1 MNALISTIKI
11 SVFISL
17 LAGASCSL
25 FLWLLSM
32 VTELR
37 INWPILIFFLPVFAL
52 IQTFINTR
60 FDAINLSVP
69 QILRSVKFDKKE
81 FDFRSSLFILFSSLG
96 THLFGGSAGREGV
109 GLIMASSLTDHF
121 SNKNLYYSRR
131 SVLKASLAAGF
142 SAMFATPLAGIFFA
156 FEMTKFEKRDIP
168 LCALSSFGAL
178 FVTYILK
185 APHTHYFL
193 GEINFSWN
201 WILIVLIVGIAC
213 GLGAM
218 LFYYGLAIISFINNR
233 IIKNRFL
240 MAFLSTALVS
250 IIALALE
257 QEQVLGI
264 GIEEIQKSMIS
275 SVSGL
280 DWILKLLLT
289 VLTIG
294 VGLKGGE
301 VTPLF
306 FMGATLSNFLGQ
318 NLGLDQI
325 SIWSALGFVTFFSAA
340 ASSPLTAGFIALE
353 LFSYKLFFPAILSSY
368 LACFIMN
375 KRSIYLSK

>member
-1 MNALISTIKI
+1 MNVLISTIKI
-11 SVFISL
+11 SFVISL

-25 FLWLLSM
+25 FLWLLSI
-32 VTELR
+32 VTEFR
-37 INWPILIFFLPVFAL
+37 INWPFLIFCLPLFSL
-52 IQTFINTR
+52 IQTYLNAR
-60 FDAINLSVP
+60 FDAINISVP
-69 QILRSVKFDKKE
+69 QILKSLNSEEREYNLKA
-81 FDFRSSLFILFSSLG
+81 SLFILFSSLG

-121 SNKNLYYSRR
+121 SNKNLNYSRH
-131 SVLKASLAAGF
+131 SILKASLAAGF
-142 SAMFATPLAGIFFA
+142 SAMFATPLAGILFA

-185 APHTHYFL
+185 APHTKYFL
-193 GEINFSWN
+193 AEINVSWN
-201 WILIVLIVGIAC
+201 WILIVLIVGVSC

-218 LFYYGLAIISFINNR
+218 LFYYGLGTISFISNR

-250 IIALALE
+250 FIALTFK

-264 GIEEIQKSMIS
+264 GIEEIQKSMTS
-275 SVSGL
+275 SVSGT
-280 DWILKLLLT
+280 DWILKLVLT

-306 FMGATLSNFLGQ
+306 FMGATLSNFLAQ
-318 NLGLDQI
+318 NLGLDHV
-325 SIWSALGFVTFFSAA
+325 SLWSALGFVTFFSAA